1 MIEFVHNT
9 DNGINEEALYSI
21 FVDIIHNIQMEDDD
35 KNEEDS
41 SVHEM

>member
-9 DNGINEEALYSI
+9 DNNINEEKLYGI

-41 SVHEM
+41 SIHEM

>member
-9 DNGINEEALYSI
+9 DGNINEEKLYGI
-21 FVDIIHNIQMEDDD
+21 FVDIIHNIQMEDES
-35 KNEEDS
+35 NEEDS